1 MSKNKGTRDLMLKK
15 YGAKCFIEEL
25 GLRTKAEINADLK
38 RFKSKGQRKKMDELT
53 YHHIMEKSKGGETT
67 ERNGAIL
74 RAINHQWLHRL
85 SPERQAEINRL
96 LQEYKLSHYKK
107 CEIEYV
113 DDVGFEV
120 KGLQVIFEEQK
131 ELREELREEYDE
143 RNYGGY

>member
-1 MSKNKGTRDLMLKK
+1 MSKNRSVRDLMLKK
-15 YGAKCFIEEL
+15 YGKKCFIEEL
-25 GLRTKAEINADLK
+25 GLRTKKEIEADIK
-38 RFKSKGQRKKMDELT
+38 RYRSKGQRKKMDELT
-53 YHHIMEKSKGGETT
+53 YHHIVERSNGGETT
-67 ERNGAIL
+67 ESNGAIL

-85 SPERQAEINRL
+85 SLERQAEINRL
-96 LQEYKLSHYKK
+96 LQEYKLTYYKE
-107 CEIEYV
+107 CEIELV